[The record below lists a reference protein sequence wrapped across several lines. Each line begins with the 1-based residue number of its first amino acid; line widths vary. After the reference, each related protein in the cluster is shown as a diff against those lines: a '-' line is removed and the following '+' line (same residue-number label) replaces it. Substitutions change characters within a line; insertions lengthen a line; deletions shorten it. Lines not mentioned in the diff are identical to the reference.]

1 MGNPV
6 GTIPRSDNSR
16 GLRILVVEDHPDTAQ
31 STAFLLGIWGHSV
44 QICPDGRGCV
54 PAAEAFRPDV
64 ILLDIGLPGADGY
77 QVARQVRGRLSGKG
91 LWLIAVTGFGQD
103 RDRQRS
109 QEAGIDYHLLKPV
122 DPELL
127 RSVLEMIRSAPSPLP
142 LPGS

>member
-1 MGNPV
+1 MGSN
-6 GTIPRSDNSR
+6 PRSDTGH
-16 GLRILVVEDHPDTAQ
+16 GLRVLVVEDHPDTAQ
-31 STAFLLGIWGHSV
+31 STAFLLGIWGHQV
-44 QICPDGRGCV
+44 QVCADGRGCI

-77 QVARQVRGRLSGKG
+77 EVARQVRERLSGKR
-91 LWLIAVTGFGQD
+91 LWLVAVTGFGQD

-127 RSVLEMIRSAPSPLP
+127 KGTLERIRAAPGPSPLP
-142 LPGS
+142 RGGT